1 ARSRRSWSRGRRAC
15 APSRSPRNASNA
27 ERCHVASLFDT
38 PNAYEQVASRS
49 HASQKA
55 VQQWANPARASA
67 MPEFPE
73 RIVLALTVAHG
84 RRCEGGDLTLLLQ
97 PGPTLYKAIKLR

>member
-1 ARSRRSWSRGRRAC
+1 MRLKKRSNSG
-15 APSRSPRNASNA
+15 PTLP
-27 ERCHVASLFDT
+27 
-38 PNAYEQVASRS
+38 EQALC
-49 HASQKA
+49 Q
-55 VQQWANPARASA
+55 
-67 MPEFPE
+67 MYPE